1 MQTLYVHAMSKSTK
15 PSKSLTADSRWAIE
29 NCAVWNA
36 RLAARR
42 VSQFLARRMEAAGLS
57 VAQFGLMTQVAA
69 SADDSLGALAERAG
83 LDPSTLSRNLQV
95 LERDGLVEIATG
107 ERDTRRRAVWLT
119 ELGRAR
125 LEAALVVWR
134 AAHAELAD
142 RIDVEA
148 VLRAAKATEGLERD

>member
-1 MQTLYVHAMSKSTK
+1 MA
-15 PSKSLTADSRWAIE
+15 
-29 NCAVWNA
+29 
-36 RLAARR
+36 
-42 VSQFLARRMEAAGLS
+42 
-57 VAQFGLMTQVAA
+57 QVAA
-69 SADDSLGALAERAG
+69 ATDDSLGALAERAG

-119 ELGRAR
+119 ELGCAR

-134 AAHAELAD
+134 EAHAELAR

-148 VLRAAKATEGLERD
+148 VLRAAKATEGL

>member
-1 MQTLYVHAMSKSTK
+1 MQTLYMHEMPKSTP
-15 PSKSLTADSRWAIE
+15 PSKSLASDARSAIE
-29 NCAVWNA
+29 NCPVWNA

-42 VSQFLARRMEAAGLS
+42 VTQFLAQRLEVAGLS
-57 VAQFGLMTQVAA
+57 VAQFGLMAQVAA
-69 SADDSLGALAERAG
+69 ATDDSLGALAERAG

-119 ELGRAR
+119 EPGCAR

-134 AAHAELAD
+134 EAHAELAR

-148 VLRAAKATEGLERD
+148 VLRAAKATEGL